1 MAIIDNKQGAFKH
14 IAHYGL
20 KQVIADIAREKTDIA
35 HLQVIFDREQKA
47 KIHNANTNKT
57 GAGLTYVALAKVG
70 SLEGGKNFDFDN
82 QKLTLAIAKVVASK
96 KYGVDFINGYLV
108 VSGTTI
114 PPARPSIEPIKAAN
128 FSFEPIKTKHAPEQ
142 PEVAPE
148 QPEENQPEF
157 TPEQPEEKQDEI
169 EQEKPK
175 KNAKK

>member
-57 GAGLTYVALAKVG
+57 GAALTYVALAKVG

-114 PPARPSIEPIKAAN
+114 PPARPSVEPIKAAN
-128 FSFEPIKTKHAPEQ
+128 FSFEPIKIKS
-142 PEVAPE
+142 APE

-157 TPEQPEEKQDEI
+157 TPEQPEEKQDGI

-175 KNAKK
+175 KSAKK

>member
-96 KYGVDFINGYLV
+96 DYGVEYINGYLV
-108 VSGTTI
+108 VKGTTV
-114 PPARPSIEPIKAAN
+114 PPARPSVEPIKAAN
-128 FSFEPIKTKHAPEQ
+128 FSFEPIKTKPAPEQ

-148 QPEENQPEF
+148 QPEVA
-157 TPEQPEEKQDEI
+157 PEQPEEKQDEI

>member
-35 HLQVIFDREQKA
+35 HLQVIFDREQKT

-114 PPARPSIEPIKAAN
+114 PPARPSVEPIKAAN
-128 FSFEPIKTKHAPEQ
+128 FSFEPIKTKSPSPA
-142 PEVAPE
+142 AE

-157 TPEQPEEKQDEI
+157 TPEQPEEKQGEI